1 MIYNKNN
8 LDQIE
13 NGRNLEEG
21 NFATRISPAFD
32 SVRFLVDLKCSLS
45 ILGFF
50 FNLNRRSLDTFHKQ
64 RN

>member
-21 NFATRISPAFD
+21 NLATRMSPAFD
-32 SVRFLVDLKCSLS
+32 SVRFFS
-45 ILGFF
+45 ILKMLF
-50 FNLNRRSLDTFHKQ
+50 
-64 RN
+64 